1 MASTFS
7 DRLKLELM
15 ATGANA
21 NTWGTNTNNNLEV
34 LDAFAAGYLAKSV
47 AGSANITL
55 STANASDTAE
65 ASNKVIELTGALTG
79 DIVVFIPA
87 VESNY
92 TFFNNT
98 TGSQTLTIAAT
109 GHTANGTQITQ
120 GAHTTVYCDGS
131 SDFNVEIASST
142 DAGALNKGTLPD
154 ARFPATLPAVS
165 GANLT
170 NLDAADLASGTIPD
184 ARFPATLPALN
195 GSALTDLNA
204 TALASGTVNNARLDT
219 VPTTKGGTGL
229 TSLGSAGQ
237 AIVVNSGASALEFG
251 TIEGGGGYNVQFFEN
266 PGTYTPTS
274 GMKNVKVT
282 VLGGGGGAPGASGA
296 GDPGAPG
303 HSHGGGGGGAGG
315 LAIEEL
321 SAAQVGA
328 SQPVTVGAAGN
339 PGNNGANS
347 SNPGGAGGT
356 SSFGSLLS
364 ATGGGAGGHARGQ
377 VSGGSGGAGSGGDI
391 NISGSPGYGGQNSP
405 ERSGADSLLF
415 GVGGFRNGSNN
426 VGNAGNGFGSGG
438 GGVTH
443 FGGGPAP
450 GNGGGAGAKGLV
462 IVEEF
467 L

>member
-1 MASTFS
+1 MSSTFS

-21 NTWGTNTNNNLEV
+21 NTWGTNTNNNLDV
-34 LDAFAAGYLAKSV
+34 IDAFSAGYLSKSV

-92 TFFNNT
+92 IFFNNT

-109 GHTANGTQITQ
+109 GHTANGTLITQ
-120 GAHTTVYCDGS
+120 GAHTAVYCDGS
-131 SDFNVEIASST
+131 SDFNVEISSST

-204 TALASGTVNNARLDT
+204 TALASGTVANDRLDT

-229 TSLGSAGQ
+229 TSVGSTGQ
-237 AIVVNSGASALEFG
+237 VLTVTAPGALAFQDAA
-251 TIEGGGGYNVQFFEN
+251 GGGIGSSTTTTFNS
-266 PGTYTPTS
+266 PGTFTAAAGTQLVS
-274 GMKNVKVT
+274 VEVIGGG
-282 VLGGGGGAPGASGA
+282 GGGGGAKNGSGGSSGQSSTFGSFATANGGSGGSMGAGGGGGGGSATGNIPGSYSKGGSGTSGRNSPGQAPTPGGGAGGTASGGSLSA
-296 GDPGAPG
+296 GNGGTGGRGNLFNIA
-303 HSHGGGGGGAGG
+303 SGGGGGGAGVAFQILG
-315 LAIEEL
+315 GPQYAP
-321 SAAQVGA
+321 AG
-328 SQPVTVGAAGN
+328 QPITV
-339 PGNNGANS
+339 
-347 SNPGGAGGT
+347 
-356 SSFGSLLS
+356 
-364 ATGGGAGGHARGQ
+364 
-377 VSGGSGGAGSGGDI
+377 GSGG
-391 NISGSPGYGGQNSP
+391 P
-405 ERSGADSLLF
+405 
-415 GVGGFRNGSNN
+415 
-426 VGNAGNGFGSGG
+426 GG
-438 GGVTH
+438 GGMSQANSGSTGQAGRVT
-443 FGGGPAP
+443 
-450 GNGGGAGAKGLV
+450 V
-462 IVEEF
+462 VEYIS
-467 L
+467 

>member
-1 MASTFS
+1 
-7 DRLKLELM
+7 M

-21 NTWGTNTNNNLEV
+21 NTWGTNTNNNLDV
-34 LDAFAAGYLAKSV
+34 IDAFVSGYISKSV

-65 ASNKVIELTGALTG
+65 ASNRVIELTGTLTG

-87 VESNY
+87 TESKY

-98 TGSQTLTIAAT
+98 SGSQTLTIAAT
-109 GHTANGTQITQ
+109 GHQANGTLITQ

-204 TALASGTVNNARLDT
+204 TNIASGTLADARLPT

-237 AIVVNSGASALEFG
+237 VLSVNAPGAALEFADAG
-251 TIEGGGGYNVQFFEN
+251 GGAVGNVTAISQLTGSGNITTRADTLFAIAIAVGGGGSGGCGGHGFGQGQGQ
-266 PGTYTPTS
+266 PGGSTS
-274 GMKNVKVT
+274 GLGITGAAANQGAAGFPNRGCNGGQGGS
-282 VLGGGGGAPGASGA
+282 GGGMLGGAPGNNGSPGIGGNSGGA
-296 GDPGAPG
+296 GGTNPFNPLGKGGTGDPGSG
-303 HSHGGGGGGAGG
+303 ENGGGGGAGG
-315 LAIEEL
+315 AFSDITGPFTR
-321 SAAQVGA
+321 GA
-328 SQPVTVGAAGN
+328 TVSVTVGAGGIGR
-339 PGNNGANS
+339 PGN
-347 SNPGGAGGT
+347 
-356 SSFGSLLS
+356 
-364 ATGGGAGGHARGQ
+364 R
-377 VSGGSGGAGSGGDI
+377 GSGQ
-391 NISGSPGYGGQNSP
+391 P
-405 ERSGADSLLF
+405 
-415 GVGGFRNGSNN
+415 
-426 VGNAGNGFGSGG
+426 GNAGMFQYAEYY
-438 GGVTH
+438 T
-443 FGGGPAP
+443 
-450 GNGGGAGAKGLV
+450 
-462 IVEEF
+462 
-467 L
+467 

>member
-1 MASTFS
+1 MSSTYS

-21 NTWGTNTNNNLEV
+21 NTWGTNTNNNLDV
-34 LDAFAAGYLAKSV
+34 IDAFSAGYLSKSV

-109 GHTANGTQITQ
+109 GHTANGTLITQ

-131 SDFNVEIASST
+131 SNFNVEILSST

-204 TALASGTVNNARLDT
+204 TNLATGTVANDRLDT

-229 TSLGSAGQ
+229 TSIGSAGQ
-237 AIVVNSGASALEFG
+237 VLTVNAPGAALEFADAA
-251 TIEGGGGYNVQFFEN
+251 GGGIGNSTTTTFN
-266 PGTYTPTS
+266 SPGTFTAAADTQFIS
-274 GMKNVKVT
+274 VEVI
-282 VLGGGGGAPGASGA
+282 GGGGGGRGGASGSSGNSGQASSFGNFFTANGGGGGPGGSGGSSSGNVPTSFA
-296 GDPGAPG
+296 GGGSGQGNMGGGMGSGDGRSVRSGGQAGGQAGASANAGNGGPGG
-303 HSHGGGGGGAGG
+303 RSNLFNGNNGGGGGGGAVTFGVLGG
-315 LAIEEL
+315 PQYNPAG
-321 SAAQVGA
+321 QT
-328 SQPVTVGAAGN
+328 VTVG
-339 PGNNGANS
+339 
-347 SNPGGAGGT
+347 
-356 SSFGSLLS
+356 
-364 ATGGGAGGHARGQ
+364 
-377 VSGGSGGAGSGGDI
+377 SG
-391 NISGSPGYGGQNSP
+391 
-405 ERSGADSLLF
+405 
-415 GVGGFRNGSNN
+415 
-426 VGNAGNGFGSGG
+426 
-438 GGVTH
+438 
-443 FGGGPAP
+443 
-450 GNGGGAGAKGLV
+450 GNGGGGGSQGNTGGAGQGGRV
-462 IVEEF
+462 IVVEYKS
-467 L
+467 

>member
-1 MASTFS
+1 MSSTYS

-34 LDAFAAGYLAKSV
+34 LDAFSAGYLSKSV

-55 STANASDTAE
+55 TTANASDTAE

-120 GAHTTVYCDGS
+120 GAHTTVYCDGT

-229 TSLGSAGQ
+229 TTVGTSGQ
-237 AIVVNSGASALEFG
+237 VLTVNSGADGLEYT
-251 TIEGGGGYNVQFFEN
+251 TIAGGGGYNMQVFNN

-274 GMKNVKVT
+274 GMKAVRVT
-282 VLGGGGGAPGASGA
+282 VI
-296 GDPGAPG
+296 
-303 HSHGGGGGGAGG
+303 GGGAGANGTTDQTSAG
-315 LAIEEL
+315 LRPSEPSGAGGVAVEEL
-321 SAAQVGA
+321 QAATVGA
-328 SQPVTVGAAGN
+328 SQPVSVGSGGAG
-339 PGNNGANS
+339 GNSGNTNCNTGA
-347 SNPGGAGGT
+347 AGGT
-356 SSFGSLLS
+356 SSFGSFVS
-364 ATGGGAGGHARGQ
+364 ATGGSRGNSKNPFPGGNPGNAGT
-377 VSGGSGGAGSGGDI
+377 SGTGSGGDF
-391 NISGSPGYGGQNSP
+391 GGQY
-405 ERSGADSLLF
+405 RSTNRQ
-415 GVGGFRNGSNN
+415 GGNTML
-426 VGNAGNGFGSGG
+426 GG
-438 GGVTH
+438 GGRQ
-443 FGGGPAP
+443 AKDS
-450 GNGGGAGAKGLV
+450 NGGGENAVGIGAGGGGADANTSSRPGGGNGSAGIV
-462 IVEEF
+462 IVEEY